1 MCHEVDEIRILAI
14 QCFHCFW
21 INVSPANKFA
31 AGINEYTLDE
41 SSGIAEFILYN
52 PVTIPV
58 YQSLM
63 DFALGLKVIIL
74 YSIHIYNKK
83 CIYSLI
89 LFIYS
94 LIQLVKELLM
104 VIVLF
109 LFNIHLL

>member
-21 INVSPANKFA
+21 INVSPANKLA

-74 YSIHIYNKK
+74 YSIHIY
-83 CIYSLI
+83 SLI
-89 LFIYS
+89 L
-94 LIQLVKELLM
+94 LVKELLM
-104 VIVLF
+104 VIVLY